1 MLVNF
6 QKSIRFLG
14 MNDPHVDEGDDN
26 VTYEDNMI
34 LHEKPQTKVISCKI
48 HIIIII
54 IIIIILNAII

>member
-1 MLVNF
+1 MFFNF

-34 LHEKPQTKVISCKI
+34 LHENPQTKVISCKI
-48 HIIIII
+48 YIIIII
-54 IIIIILNAII
+54 YLFI